1 MGKKLV
7 KKQPNKMIEEANK
20 HKQSTSRYLALDT
33 CALIYLA
40 QIYEKQ
46 KNPNSGIKVPNE
58 KYIDKF
64 EEIFFQAKNGNLRFF
79 VTDTAFEECSWMDI
93 KKFYKS
99 GCEINDNFI
108 TNFLRDFCYFP
119 SDSKDPVKMKKIND
133 LFFRYIQGGAMDPVN
148 RNDIFIMAE
157 ATVEGLNILTH
168 NGKDFIFVQN
178 NKNPDNT
185 FRRKKIRSINVV
197 NRDEFRSLFTYEV
210 PAPMS
215 IDEFIK
221 DDNFDIEKAL
231 PSGDLNKIRF
241 DEYVDCYND
250 KDK

>member
-1 MGKKLV
+1 MGKKHV
-7 KKQPNKMIEEANK
+7 KKQPNKMIQEAYS
-20 HKQSTSRYLALDT
+20 HKQETRRYLAIDS
-33 CALIYLA
+33 CAIIYLA

-46 KNPNSGIKVPNE
+46 KNPYSGIKVPSE
-58 KYIDKF
+58 KYMDKF
-64 EEIFFQAKNGNLRFF
+64 EEILFQAKNGNLRLF

-93 KKFYKS
+93 EKFYKKDS
-99 GCEINDNFI
+99 VIEDNFI
-108 TNFLRDFCYFP
+108 INFLRDFCYFP
-119 SDSKDPVKMKKIND
+119 SDSKNTVKVKKIND
-133 LFFRYIQGGAMDPVN
+133 LFFKYIQGGAMDPIN

-178 NKNPDNT
+178 EKYPDNT
-185 FRRKKIRSINVV
+185 FRRKRIRSINVI

-210 PAPMS
+210 PSPMT
-215 IDEFIK
+215 IDELIK

-231 PSGDLNKIRF
+231 LSGNSNKINF
-241 DEYVDCYND
+241 DEYIDCYND